1 MKSLHPLTALML
13 CSALLWS
20 SCRTEKALWIEVN
33 EHGSRK
39 TIAVTEGIARRFLD
53 ALQTRVRFTSKAKS
67 ELLTREMVRD
77 VLDGRTRS
85 ATARD
90 EQGTDVTIFMKPLRI
105 PGDSRGNNRLV
116 LDIYTSGQRTFHLAL
131 PELDIELADKERQIS
146 LRADIDWKS
155 WIPFLAKAG
164 GAVYIKDYDEGTE
177 VWLYVE

>member
-1 MKSLHPLTALML
+1 MKSLHPLTALVF

-53 ALQTRVRFTSKAKS
+53 AMETKVRFTTKSKS

-85 ATARD
+85 ATTRD
-90 EQGTDVTIFMKPLRI
+90 EHGTEVTISMKPLGI
-105 PGDSRGNNRLV
+105 PGDSRENNRLV
-116 LDIYTSGQRTFHLAL
+116 LDIYSSGERTFHLAL

-155 WIPFLAKAG
+155 WLPFLAKAG
-164 GAVYIKDYDEGTE
+164 GAVYIKDHDEDTE
-177 VWLYVE
+177 VWLHVE

>member
-1 MKSLHPLTALML
+1 MKSLHPLTALVF

-53 ALQTRVRFTSKAKS
+53 AMETKVRFTTKSRS
-67 ELLTREMVRD
+67 ELLTRAMVRD

-85 ATARD
+85 ATTRD
-90 EQGTDVTIFMKPLRI
+90 EHGTDVTISMKPLPI
-105 PGDSRGNNRLV
+105 PGDSRENNRLV
-116 LDIYTSGQRTFHLAL
+116 LDIYSSGERTFHLAL

-155 WIPFLAKAG
+155 WLPFLAKAG
-164 GAVYIKDYDEGTE
+164 GAVYIKDHDEDTE